1 MNKLSNHR
9 YQINDQNVL
18 THLNIE
24 LIKEPANIVAL
35 FAKPAYR
42 IVVLEKQG
50 ISGARTEKE
59 EKIKEGSNK
68 SI

>member
-1 MNKLSNHR
+1 
-9 YQINDQNVL
+9 
-18 THLNIE
+18 LNIE

-42 IVVLEKQG
+42 IVVLENQG